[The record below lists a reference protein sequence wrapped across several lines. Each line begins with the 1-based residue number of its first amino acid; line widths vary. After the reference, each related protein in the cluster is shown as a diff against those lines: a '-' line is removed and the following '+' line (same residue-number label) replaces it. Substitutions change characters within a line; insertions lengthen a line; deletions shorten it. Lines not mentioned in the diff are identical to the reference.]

1 MKPFLAAALAALF
14 ISANAAA
21 DAAPLACSTVYVTG
35 VAGAAQNVREYLAS
49 ANRYRYLAD
58 NPIHC
63 QVSDEGRASACAG
76 VTTLS
81 RERASV
87 YDDTDDDTLVTVSVR
102 VELERGTYPVI
113 VAVPRTD
120 VRCAE

>member
-1 MKPFLAAALAALF
+1 MKLLLAAALAALSL
-14 ISANAAA
+14 SANAADA
-21 DAAPLACSTVYVTG
+21 AAPLTCSTVYVNG

-49 ANRYRYLAD
+49 PNRYRYLAD
-58 NPIHC
+58 NPINC
-63 QVSDEGRASACAG
+63 RVSDEGRASACTG
-76 VTTLS
+76 ITTVS

-87 YDDTDDDTLVTVSVR
+87 YDDDADDALITVSVR
-102 VELERGTYPVI
+102 VELDRGTYPVI

>member
-1 MKPFLAAALAALF
+1 MKFAIAAPLVAVVLSAHALAAP
-14 ISANAAA
+14 
-21 DAAPLACSTVYVTG
+21 APLECPTVYVNG
-35 VAGAAQNVREYLAS
+35 VAGALQNVHEYLAS

-58 NPIHC
+58 NPIQC
-63 QVSDEGRASACAG
+63 QVSDEGRASACTG
-76 VTTLS
+76 ITTVS

-87 YDDTDDDTLVTVSVR
+87 YDDTDDTTITVSVR

-120 VRCAE
+120 VRCVQ